1 MNYKEKKELLESYLY
16 LQRKITGL
24 VYELLRWGC
33 IGTKITSGYN
43 DGLGC
48 TSQASK
54 TELGGSGLAEVR
66 KEIEMY
72 LNEAVREREKVIEAI
87 NHCQRLRHRELLTL
101 KYVNGFS
108 NGKIA
113 EMLGK
118 KEDGTIYKAVN
129 NAINAMDI

>member
-1 MNYKEKKELLESYLY
+1 MDFKAKKEFLESYIV
-16 LQRKITGL
+16 LQRKIGGL
-24 VYELLRWGC
+24 THELSKWGS

-43 DGLGC
+43 DGLGG
-48 TSQASK
+48 SSVGSK
-54 TELGGSGLAEVR
+54 TELAGVGLSEVR
-66 KEIEMY
+66 KEIEMC